1 MDIEDEVD
9 SLLSSAILVFFGAV
23 LSSASGLIERVILTR
38 FLSQANYGEVNLG
51 ITILMLGVTVATF
64 GFYQGVPRYMSRFD
78 TEEDVRGAWF
88 TGLIVGLG
96 IAVVLAG
103 TVLLARGFV
112 FSILFENP
120 DSNRLLV
127 VFVLAIP
134 LLVGQRLGIGG
145 IRGMEQTLYR
155 TYTKDLLYPVG
166 RILLLGLLLWLG
178 FGLLAAGLAYL
189 LAIATTFVV
198 SVYLLNR
205 LLSLRGPVQFHWS
218 EMTRFSAPLMLS
230 TIIVSLLLRTDTLMI
245 GFFQPSTEVG
255 LYTAAYPLAQALSI
269 IISSFGFLYLPL
281 ASRLDAIDSHDELD
295 QIYTLTTK
303 WIYIVTFP
311 GFLVFVAFPG
321 DVLTI
326 FFGDQYAAAAGA
338 FTVLAFGFFT
348 NAAAGRCRET
358 ISALGY
364 PNYNLVINAIAF
376 TINFVLN
383 LLLIPRYS
391 FFGAA
396 VASVTAYLITNTLA
410 IAVLKRQFDIT
421 PFSRHSLRVYVL
433 LPLFLLPVPLG
444 ASRLFTLSVL
454 SLPIVLVVVGI
465 VSLIVVVAVG
475 GVQAEDE
482 LVISLLEEKVG
493 REIPFV
499 RNYIPEGE
507 RG

>member
-9 SLLSSAILVFFGAV
+9 SLLSSATLVFFGAV
-23 LSSASGLIERVILTR
+23 LSSASGLIERVILAR
-38 FLSQANYGEVNLG
+38 VLSQANYGEVNLG

-64 GFYQGVPRYMSRFD
+64 GFYQGIPRYMSRFD
-78 TEEDVRGAWF
+78 TEEDIRGAWF

-103 TVLLARGFV
+103 TVLLTRGFV

-155 TYTKDLLYPVG
+155 IYTKDLLYPVG
-166 RILLLGLLLWLG
+166 RILLLGVFLWLG

-198 SVYLLNR
+198 AVYLLNR
-205 LLSLRGPVQFHWS
+205 LLSLRGPVRFHWS

-230 TIIVSLLLRTDTLMI
+230 TIIVTLLLRTDTLMV
-245 GFFQPSTEVG
+245 GFFQPSTDVG

-281 ASRLDAIDSHDELD
+281 ASRLDAVDSHDELD

-303 WIYIVTFP
+303 WIFIVTFP
-311 GFLVFVAFPG
+311 AFVVFVAFPG
-321 DVLTI
+321 DVLAI
-326 FFGDQYAAAAGA
+326 FFGDQYAVAAGA
-338 FTVLAFGFFT
+338 FTVLALGFFT

-364 PNYNLVINAIAF
+364 PKYNLAINAVAF
-376 TINFVLN
+376 GLNLVLN
-383 LLLIPRYS
+383 LILIPRYS

-396 VASVTAYLITNTLA
+396 VASATAYLITNVLA
-410 IAVLKRQFDIT
+410 IVVLKRRFDIT
-421 PFSRHSLRVYVL
+421 PFSRHSFRVYVL
-433 LPLFLLPVPLG
+433 LPILLLPVSLG
-444 ASRLFTLSVL
+444 ASRVFTLSVL
-454 SLPIVLVVVGI
+454 SLLIALAGVGV

-475 GVQAEDE
+475 GVQAEDVL
-482 LVISLLEEKVG
+482 LVSFLEEQLG
-493 REIPFV
+493 REIPLV
-499 RNYIPEGE
+499 RKYIPENE
-507 RG
+507 T